1 MSTEPASTSRVA
13 QVARGLRAAALA
25 AKDHHAAGPFLVGL
39 HPSSDRYFGSV
50 AVPAAGTTGD
60 DVDAAALEALRAVFA
75 ARGRTLRLELV
86 PQDVPGVTEALVGL
100 GLEIE
105 ARVPL
110 LVCTRDDLVVIEPP
124 EGIKL
129 EVIPAH
135 ADDDIVHEALTVGRE
150 AFEGAPPVTDD
161 EVARV
166 AEIVLDGGLVAA
178 RDAFHRAIGSGF
190 AMAPQEGVSEV
201 TGIGVDARA
210 RGQGL
215 GTALTSAITRAVF
228 DAGVELAVLS
238 PGDEGAHR
246 IYTRCGY
253 RPLADMVFLRDPGAV
268 PVP

>member
-1 MSTEPASTSRVA
+1 VSAGRVA
-13 QVARGLRAAALA
+13 RAARGLRAAALA
-25 AKDHHAAGPFLVGL
+25 AKVREDAGPFLVGL
-39 HPSSDRYFGSV
+39 HPTSDRYYGSV
-50 AVPAAGTTGD
+50 AVPDAGTTGD
-60 DVDAAALEALRAVFA
+60 DVDAAALAAVRAVFA

-86 PQDVPGVTEALVGL
+86 PQDVPGVAEALVAL
-100 GLEIE
+100 GLEVE

-110 LVCTRDDLVVIEPP
+110 LSCTVEDLVHVAAP
-124 EGIKL
+124 EGIKI

-150 AFEGAPPVTDD
+150 AFEGAAPVTDD
-161 EVARV
+161 DVARV
-166 AEIVLDGGLVAA
+166 AQIVLDGGLIAA

-201 TGIGVDARA
+201 SGIGVDVRA
-210 RGQGL
+210 RNQGL
-215 GTALTSAITRAVF
+215 GTALTSAITKAVF

-253 RPLADMVFLRDPGAV
+253 TPLAEMVFLRDPEVAPEG
-268 PVP
+268 

>member
-1 MSTEPASTSRVA
+1 MSERIAR
-13 QVARGLRAAALA
+13 VARGLRAAALA
-25 AKDHHAAGPFLVGL
+25 GKDRADTGGFLVGL
-39 HPSSDRYFGSV
+39 HPSSDRYYGSV
-50 AVPAAGTTGD
+50 AVPPAGLTGET
-60 DVDAAALEALRAVFA
+60 VDRVALEALRAAFG
-75 ARGRTLRLELV
+75 ARGRTVRLELV
-86 PQDVPGVTEALVGL
+86 PQDVPGVAEALAAL

-110 LVCTRDDLVVIEPP
+110 LVCTPEDLVEVPP
-124 EGIKL
+124 PAGIRI

-150 AFEGAPPVTDD
+150 AFEGAAPVTDD

-166 AEIVLDGGLVAA
+166 AQIVLDGGLVAA

-201 TGIGVDARA
+201 TGIGVDVRA

-215 GTALTSAITRAVF
+215 GTALTAAITRAAF
-228 DAGVELAVLS
+228 DAGVELCVLS

-246 IYTRCGY
+246 IYARCGY
-253 RPLADMVFLRDPGAV
+253 QPLADMVFLRDPGVV
-268 PVP
+268 PVS